1 MKYLINKDLLGG
13 GGGGVF
19 KNYITQTF
27 LNINIL

>member
-13 GGGGVF
+13 GGLF

>member
-1 MKYLINKDLLGG
+1 MKYLINKDLLG